1 MLKQIQRPIEVHL
14 HDFEAY
20 FRHRMSTRIGVLNA
34 INNYVVRRKGKLLRP
49 MLVFLSAGLNGRID
63 EASYVAAGM
72 IEMLHTAT
80 LIHDDVVDEA
90 YQRRGFLSINALWRS
105 KAAVLVGD
113 FMLAQGL
120 NVAVEHSRMD
130 MLRVIN
136 NAVQAMSEGELL
148 QLERARHLNLDEPT
162 YYDIIGMK
170 TAALFSA
177 CCQNGALAAGASP
190 DRVALMG
197 QVGQQLGIA
206 FQMRD
211 DLFDYQPHGLLGKPT
226 GNDIKERKLTLPLI
240 YALRQAPPPERRRA
254 MALLRR
260 ADSPQ
265 ADVAALVHFAQQHGG
280 LDYAEQQM
288 RGFAR
293 QAVELLA
300 QMPRSDY
307 RQSLELL
314 CQFVVE
320 RKK

>member
-1 MLKQIQRPIEVHL
+1 MLKQIQQPIAQHL
-14 HDFEAY
+14 REFEPY
-20 FRHRMSTRIGVLNA
+20 FRRQMSTQIGVLNA
-34 INNYVVRRKGKLLRP
+34 INNHVVRRRGKLLRP
-49 MLVFLSAGLNGRID
+49 MLVFLSAGINGRID

-120 NVAVEHSRMD
+120 NVAVEHGRMD

-136 NAVQAMSEGELL
+136 DAVQAMSQGELL
-148 QLERARHLNLDEPT
+148 QLERARHLDLDEPT
-162 YYDIIGMK
+162 YYDIIGKK
-170 TAALFSA
+170 TAALFVA
-177 CCQNGALAAGASP
+177 CCRNGALAAGASP
-190 DRVALMG
+190 ERVALMG
-197 QVGQQLGIA
+197 QLGHSMGIA

-226 GNDIKERKLTLPLI
+226 GNDIRERKLTLPLI
-240 YALRQAPPPERRRA
+240 YALRQAPAAERKQA
-254 MALLRR
+254 MSLLRR
-260 ADSPQ
+260 ADRPR
-265 ADVAALVHFAQQHGG
+265 ADVEALVRFAQQHGG
-280 LDYAEQQM
+280 LAYAEQQM
-288 RGFAR
+288 LGFAQ
-293 QAVELLA
+293 QAQELLA
-300 QMPRSDY
+300 QMPESDFRRSME
-307 RQSLELL
+307 QL